1 MRDRRSWAS
10 TAREIRAAYPP
21 LADGRVLL
29 PFPRLFIV
37 AARDEAR

>member
-1 MRDRRSWAS
+1 MKEQAFL
-10 TAREIRAAYPP
+10 AQYAEAIAAAYPP

-37 AARDEAR
+37 VANGDG